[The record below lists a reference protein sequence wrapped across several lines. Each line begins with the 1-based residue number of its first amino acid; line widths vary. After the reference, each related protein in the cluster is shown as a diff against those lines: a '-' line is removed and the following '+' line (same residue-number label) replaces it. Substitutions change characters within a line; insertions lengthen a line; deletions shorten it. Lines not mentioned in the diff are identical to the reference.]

1 MRTQKL
7 SSSDNKISLVQ
18 ELCSPKLFKSTDEN
32 VRKTVAATKILWCK
46 CITAFAFL
54 LFNFFIFFSHQKNH
68 SNICFSFSCFKA
80 LQAVEISLGKASKV
94 AKKCLLNS
102 QESILSVRL
111 PALAISLQG
120 INQLTTIND
129 KQLFFLLSVTKYCVH
144 CCCFFF
150 FFPDFF
156 LPQYLPLFPLSYCDN
171 QLRKK
176 KKK

>member
-1 MRTQKL
+1 M
-7 SSSDNKISLVQ
+7 
-18 ELCSPKLFKSTDEN
+18 
-32 VRKTVAATKILWCK
+32 
-46 CITAFAFL
+46 
-54 LFNFFIFFSHQKNH
+54 
-68 SNICFSFSCFKA
+68 
-80 LQAVEISLGKASKV
+80 
-94 AKKCLLNS
+94 LNS

-120 INQLTTIND
+120 INRLTTIND

-176 KKK
+176 KKSKVEQFRRWKWRILQFPSRPGCPIWKGVKLTLREIGEDTEIDKSMEKEQNSLERLKELMVLGKSEQILKIGLRQGKITWWSET